1 LLSIKLRVFPV
12 IESNIKFTSILFK
25 DLLVVCG
32 VHVLHK
38 NLFGQNPVFEIV
50 IQNFFVK
57 HSNLSIIPFIFGFL
71 ESIAMFSVLPFAKA
85 VGSVFLFLF
94 FGCLAVLIGC
104 PIVDKAKL
112 IRVAT
117 PVDKYFVFVAIIC
130 TLYIICASCIVKRV
144 LVPVVLEVIDAH
156 FPQAVSKSTT
166 LRLSVLSNKLNWG
179 HKVVGHWS
187 YCSLLHI
194 VFQRSVELKAQ
205 NFTTVSFVRKEV
217 HDVKL
222 VRVI

>member
-1 LLSIKLRVFPV
+1 
-12 IESNIKFTSILFK
+12 
-25 DLLVVCG
+25 
-32 VHVLHK
+32 
-38 NLFGQNPVFEIV
+38 
-50 IQNFFVK
+50 
-57 HSNLSIIPFIFGFL
+57 
-71 ESIAMFSVLPFAKA
+71 MFSVLPFAKA

-130 TLYIICASCIVKRV
+130 TLYIICASCIVERV

-166 LRLSVLSNKLNWG
+166 LRLPVLSNKLNWG

-194 VFQRSVELKAQ
+194 VFQRSVDLKAQ

-222 VRVI
+222 VRVIQIIRTFFSSICRILVDTSKGHFLIFVVETLSERMSEFVNTVVGKLRNKYFVTSILSLIPL